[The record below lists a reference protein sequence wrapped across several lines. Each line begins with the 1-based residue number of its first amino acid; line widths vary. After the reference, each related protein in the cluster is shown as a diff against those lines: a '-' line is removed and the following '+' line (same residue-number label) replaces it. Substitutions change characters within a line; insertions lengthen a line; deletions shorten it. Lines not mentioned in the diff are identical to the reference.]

1 MTLFVAFLCGVPV
14 GVLSFF
20 TALATLFLEFIKEV
34 SRMTNNTCRM
44 GVFGMER
51 KLLGAVG
58 YE

>member
-34 SRMTNNTCRM
+34 SQMTNNTCRM